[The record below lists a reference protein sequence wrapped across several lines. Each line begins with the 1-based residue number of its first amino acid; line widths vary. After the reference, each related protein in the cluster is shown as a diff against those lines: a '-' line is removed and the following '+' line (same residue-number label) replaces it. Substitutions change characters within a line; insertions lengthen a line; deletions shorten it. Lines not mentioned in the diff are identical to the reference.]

1 MIKPLQSKPIDGEAL
16 DEGYRHGF
24 LGVHPKDLDDEDYM
38 SGHRLGQTDGYLHR
52 LQMVEFNKHVD
63 PLK

>member
-1 MIKPLQSKPIDGEAL
+1 MIKQLESQPIDVQAL

-24 LGVHPKDLDDEDYM
+24 LGVHPQDLDDKDYM
-38 SGHRLGQTDGYLHR
+38 SGHRLGQTDSYLHR

-63 PLK
+63 SLK